1 VSELAAAAGRIAL
14 GDNLTVCRMGFGAMW
29 MSTANAEPCRALLRR
44 AVELGIDLV
53 DTADTYGDGASEL
66 MIAEALHPY
75 PDGLVIATKGGQTVV
90 DGEVVANGTPQHLR
104 EACEASLRRL
114 RLETID
120 LYQLHM
126 PDSEVPLEESLGAL
140 AELRAEGKV
149 REIGASNLFR
159 ENLDRALDA
168 APLVSLQ
175 NQFNIENRNSE
186 HEVAVCEQ
194 RGIAF
199 IPYRPLAG
207 GSLATNTQVALA
219 WLLQRSPSMLP
230 IPGTTSIEH
239 LEQNVAAAQVHL
251 SDDELARLAATE
263 NERPPSGGLT

>member
-1 VSELAAAAGRIAL
+1 VSSDVAAAAGRIAL
-14 GDNLTVCRMGFGAMW
+14 GDLNVCRMGFGAMW
-29 MSTANAEPCRALLRR
+29 MSTANPEPCRALLRR
-44 AVELGIDLV
+44 AVELGIDLI
-53 DTADTYGDGASEL
+53 DTADTYGNGASEL

-90 DGEVVANGTPQHLR
+90 DGQVIADGTREHLR
-104 EACEASLRRL
+104 AACEASLRRL
-114 RLETID
+114 RLDTID

-126 PDSEVPLEESLGAL
+126 PDPEVPLEESLGAL

-149 REIGASNLFR
+149 REIGGSNLFR
-159 ENLDRALDA
+159 ENLDLALDA

-186 HEVAVCEQ
+186 HEVGVCEQ

-207 GSLATNTQVALA
+207 GSLGTKAPVALA
-219 WLLQRSPSMLP
+219 WLFQRSPTMLP

-239 LEQNVAAAQVHL
+239 LEQNVAAAQLRL
-251 SDDELARLAATE
+251 SDDELAHL
-263 NERPPSGGLT
+263 G